1 MGSTKVTGYT
11 IYECGMILV
20 ELINVSYP
28 LTGKAA
34 RTGAMPG
41 VTRSVEGTIKVFENP
56 TVYLIDTPGM
66 FLRKWSV
73 SCLIGGRC
81 THAR

>member
-1 MGSTKVTGYT
+1 MGSTKVTRHT
-11 IYECGMILV
+11 IYKCTTIVV
-20 ELINVSYP
+20 EPINVSYP

-34 RTGAMPG
+34 KTGAMPG

-66 FLRKWSV
+66 FVWE
-73 SCLIGGRC
+73 
-81 THAR
+81 